1 MKRILR
7 PLAVLAALTLGVGLA
22 ACSSDKNSGSG
33 GGAPAAAYPVTVG
46 SVTLDKRPERIV
58 SLGPTATEMLFAIDA
73 GKQVVAADELS
84 NYPVGVPTSKLSSYK
99 PNAEAIAAQNPDLV
113 VLTDDID
120 KIVEQLTRLKIP
132 AFLVPAAKTIDDTYR
147 EIGDLGKL
155 TGHPAEATALVD
167 RMRSEMGKLVEDLPA
182 RTKQLTYYYELDPTL
197 FSVTSNTFIG
207 SLFTSAGLLNVADEA
222 SKDDNA
228 YPQLSAEALIQLNPD
243 MIFLAD
249 TKCCAQTKAT
259 VAARAGWSNITAVKT
274 GQVIALDDD
283 VASRWGPRVV
293 DLLRAI
299 VDAASKAPVG

>member
-1 MKRILR
+1 MKRISR
-7 PLAVLAALTLGVGLA
+7 SLALLTALTLGVGLA

-147 EIGDLGKL
+147 ELGDLGKL
-155 TGHPAEATALVD
+155 TGHPAEATALVE
-167 RMRSEMGKLVEDLPA
+167 RMRNEMGKLIEDLPE